1 MKFRND
7 KIIYSPSDLSAHS
20 SCKHLTQLN
29 KKLVKGEIDNPE
41 PATNRVLQILKKR
54 GIAFEEDH
62 LKKLKEQS
70 QRVVEINPE
79 DPKAE
84 DQTLAAM
91 AKGVAVIYQA
101 RLKEAGKWSGWA
113 DFLIKVDQPS
123 SLGDW
128 SYEVWDT
135 KLANETRA
143 GTILQIGLYS
153 SRVAQ
158 VQGRT
163 PEYMGVIKPEGE
175 ERYRYDEY
183 AAYIRLVK
191 SNLEQALESDSIT
204 YPDPVSYCDI
214 CKWWKNCNATR
225 RKDDHLTFVAG
236 MGKSQMKELYTH
248 KVETLAELANLD
260 LPILFD
266 PIVGVKDTYYK
277 LREQARLQLTSRKN
291 GYEPI
296 YETLELEERKGL
308 YKLPEPSPND
318 IYLDFEGD
326 RMVEPDG
333 LEYMTG
339 YVHNGQYTALWA
351 KNETE
356 EKVIFEQFID
366 FAFALKQKD
375 PTLHIYHFANY
386 EVTALKR
393 LMGKYAT
400 RENEVDIFLRSNT
413 FIDLHSVV
421 RQSIRASVEKYS
433 IKDLEIFFG
442 YERKMNL
449 RELSKYKSELE
460 LLIQSGDFDK
470 LPTSHK
476 DAVQLYNQ
484 DDCES
489 LVRLQI
495 WLEEIRIDLIQ
506 KGSDIIRPEDGD
518 GSASE
523 KITAHQERIQP
534 IMDVLLAGIPPVK
547 SERNNVQQAHFV
559 LAHMLDWYRRE
570 KKSFWWEFFRL
581 KDLPMDEL
589 LDERKAITKLQY
601 TGQRESI
608 KKSFVDTYT
617 FPPQECDLRQGN
629 TLEDHENRLGEIH
642 DLDKEKGILRIKKG
656 PSKIDLPHPE
666 AVMSL
671 ENIPTT
677 SKEEA
682 VIRFAEWVL
691 ENGMESAENKYRAAR
706 NLLLNIPPILS
717 EKKAEFEDILEYT
730 FDYVNK
736 LDHSY
741 LPVQGPPGSGKSFT
755 GSQLIVRLAQQ
766 GKTIGITAL
775 SHKVIRNLLTKVWE
789 VAQEMDFD
797 IRMIQKVN
805 SSNQE
810 PAPWTLASNEDDIQN
825 AFGTANVIAGTS
837 FMWCKSPY
845 EGRLDYLFIDEA
857 GQLSLID
864 TLAVAHSCSNL
875 VLLGD
880 PQQLKQPQQGVHPD
894 GTDVSVLE
902 YVLQS
907 HKTIPEELGVFLP
920 ETWRMH
926 PNINAFVSEL
936 FYENRLKS
944 KQHLE
949 KQRVIGSKYDGA
961 GLYLEQVVHSG
972 NTSSSSEEVEKVVEI
987 VKALTNGNVELIN
1000 EKGVKA
1006 TIRSEH
1012 IKIITPYNA
1021 QVQALKKRLPDLEVG
1036 TVDKFQGQEAPIII
1050 YSVATSSLEEAPRG
1064 MDFLF
1069 SPNRFNVAVS
1079 RARTCF
1085 IMVANPAIFEAECK
1099 SPYQIKLANAFCR
1112 FREMAIEY

>member
-1 MKFRND
+1 M
-7 KIIYSPSDLSAHS
+7 
-20 SCKHLTQLN
+20 
-29 KKLVKGEIDNPE
+29 
-41 PATNRVLQILKKR
+41 
-54 GIAFEEDH
+54 
-62 LKKLKEQS
+62 
-70 QRVVEINPE
+70 
-79 DPKAE
+79 
-84 DQTLAAM
+84 
-91 AKGVAVIYQA
+91 
-101 RLKEAGKWSGWA
+101 
-113 DFLIKVDQPS
+113 
-123 SLGDW
+123 
-128 SYEVWDT
+128 
-135 KLANETRA
+135 
-143 GTILQIGLYS
+143 
-153 SRVAQ
+153 
-158 VQGRT
+158 
-163 PEYMGVIKPEGE
+163 
-175 ERYRYDEY
+175 
-183 AAYIRLVK
+183 
-191 SNLEQALESDSIT
+191 
-204 YPDPVSYCDI
+204 
-214 CKWWKNCNATR
+214 
-225 RKDDHLTFVAG
+225 
-236 MGKSQMKELYTH
+236 
-248 KVETLAELANLD
+248 
-260 LPILFD
+260 
-266 PIVGVKDTYYK
+266 
-277 LREQARLQLTSRKN
+277 
-291 GYEPI
+291 
-296 YETLELEERKGL
+296 
-308 YKLPEPSPND
+308 
-318 IYLDFEGD
+318 
-326 RMVEPDG
+326 
-333 LEYMTG
+333 
-339 YVHNGQYTALWA
+339 
-351 KNETE
+351 
-356 EKVIFEQFID
+356 
-366 FAFALKQKD
+366 
-375 PTLHIYHFANY
+375 
-386 EVTALKR
+386 
-393 LMGKYAT
+393 
-400 RENEVDIFLRSNT
+400 
-413 FIDLHSVV
+413 
-421 RQSIRASVEKYS
+421 
-433 IKDLEIFFG
+433 
-442 YERKMNL
+442 
-449 RELSKYKSELE
+449 
-460 LLIQSGDFDK
+460 
-470 LPTSHK
+470 
-476 DAVQLYNQ
+476 
-484 DDCES
+484 
-489 LVRLQI
+489 
-495 WLEEIRIDLIQ
+495 
-506 KGSDIIRPEDGD
+506 
-518 GSASE
+518 
-523 KITAHQERIQP
+523 
-534 IMDVLLAGIPPVK
+534 
-547 SERNNVQQAHFV
+547 
-559 LAHMLDWYRRE
+559 
-570 KKSFWWEFFRL
+570 
-581 KDLPMDEL
+581 
-589 LDERKAITKLQY
+589 
-601 TGQRESI
+601 
-608 KKSFVDTYT
+608 
-617 FPPQECDLRQGN
+617 
-629 TLEDHENRLGEIH
+629 
-642 DLDKEKGILRIKKG
+642 
-656 PSKIDLPHPE
+656 
-666 AVMSL
+666 
-671 ENIPTT
+671 
-677 SKEEA
+677 
-682 VIRFAEWVL
+682 
-691 ENGMESAENKYRAAR
+691 
-706 NLLLNIPPILS
+706 
-717 EKKAEFEDILEYT
+717 
-730 FDYVNK
+730 
-736 LDHSY
+736 
-741 LPVQGPPGSGKSFT
+741 PVQGPPGSGKSFT